1 MSQKPSHNRKSDAH
15 VVRRVL
21 TQGTWRVNHRRR
33 SCRVRLISPRLR
45 STARSSRTAPYLGLR
60 PSQLPVPL
68 LDRHWT
74 ALRIAVLSGG
84 LPRGYPTAMT
94 ENGSVLDAEG
104 PPVRIE

>member
-21 TQGTWRVNHRRR
+21 TQGTWRVNHHRR
-33 SCRVRLISPRLR
+33 SCRVRLIIPRLR

-68 LDRHWT
+68 LDRRWT
-74 ALRIAVLSGG
+74 ALRIAVLGG
-84 LPRGYPTAMT
+84 GGYPAATRRAGQIGGGRAPMT
-94 ENGSVLDAEG
+94 SVG
-104 PPVRIE
+104 